1 MLVHAPERVRALA
14 LMDGVYGREWAM
26 DAVASIESW
35 DAAHGRWVLVWQTQC
50 YMDLPHRLIIVRR
63 EHAAI
68 LSAILHYPDRWPP
81 GTAVMLD
88 RRAPERRS
96 SIDRRDAERRRPARR
111 HVADAGLHRRA
122 RGRAARRGRSA
133 RRPSR
138 DVGLLT
144 S

>member
-96 SIDRRDAERRRPARR
+96 SIDRRDDERRRPPDAMWLTQGFTVV
-111 HVADAGLHRRA
+111 HVDELPGEAVLLDDLPAT
-122 RGRAARRGRSA
+122 SA
-133 RRPSR
+133 C
-138 DVGLLT
+138 
-144 S
+144 